1 MPGTAERAF
10 AAAAQALSSPESD
23 MGFYLIVLVTVLTHT
38 SFKGSKVLI
47 SLYAIDLGANP
58 FAIGIL
64 FSMYSLFPVFLSVYA
79 GKLSDRYG
87 FRPPMLFG
95 ACGLMLGLLLP
106 FMMPQLA
113 TLYVS
118 ATLIGMCY
126 IFYTVTVQHLVGS
139 FGEGVDRT
147 RYYSIFS
154 VGIGFTA
161 LFGPTTAG
169 FAIDLI
175 GYRWAYFLLAM
186 LPGLPILVLLFFSRL
201 LPKPQPK
208 PQRKP
213 EHRVLDLVKD
223 APLRKVM
230 ITAAIIETGLEL
242 FNFYLPIYAHSLGF
256 SASQIGIVMGSFA
269 LALLLVR
276 FLMPRLVGHSSEER
290 VLSMSLFLAAA
301 TCLLFPFVSNFVLL
315 MIIAFVLGIGLGCGS
330 PLSMVLAYNRS
341 PPGRSGEAIGLR
353 QTANKAT
360 EVIVPI
366 LFGSIG
372 TAFGMVPV
380 FWMDAVM
387 LAVGGAMMRRD
398 ARSTKRAE

>member
-1 MPGTAERAF
+1 
-10 AAAAQALSSPESD
+10 

-95 ACGLMLGLLLP
+95 ACGLLLGLLLP

-113 TLYVS
+113 TLYIS

-147 RYYSIFS
+147 RNYSIFS
-154 VGIGFTA
+154 LGIGLTA
-161 LFGPTTAG
+161 LLGPTTAG

-175 GYRWAYFLLAM
+175 GHRSTYLLLAL
-186 LPGLPILVLLFFSRL
+186 LPALPILVLLFLARL
-201 LPKPQPK
+201 LPRPQPK
-208 PQRKP
+208 AERKP

-223 APLRKVM
+223 APLRRVM

-256 SASQIGIVMGSFA
+256 SASQIGIILGSFA

-276 FLMPRLVGHSSEER
+276 IVMPRLVGHSSEER
-290 VLSMSLFLAAA
+290 VLGHSLFLAAA
-301 TCLLFPFVSNFVLL
+301 TCLLFPFVSSFALL
-315 MIIAFVLGIGLGCGS
+315 LVIAFILGIGLGCGS
-330 PLSMVLAYNRS
+330 PLSLVLAYNRS

-360 EVIVPI
+360 EVAVPI

-380 FWMDAVM
+380 FWLDALM
-387 LAVGGAMMRRD
+387 LAAGGALMRRD
-398 ARSTKRAE
+398 AHRTRQMGVQTSAPDRK